1 MFLRSVKVI
10 NGKKILKI
18 PKGLSEVKIYRTN
31 TSLEIQ
37 TMLDKGLHRKRK
49 IKDTNTF
56 KNQG

>member
-10 NGKKILKI
+10 DSKKILKI
-18 PKGLSEVKIYRTN
+18 PKRLSEVKICRTN
-31 TSLEIQ
+31 KSLEIQ

-49 IKDTNTF
+49 IKDTNTS